1 MVHFQLSVFT
11 IVLIGVVLEAFA
23 LEKYIA
29 AVYEHA
35 VILTGPT
42 PKLVTREEAV
52 HQMNKNL
59 DVLEEAAKT
68 AAALVITHW
77 LHLVMFS

>member
-1 MVHFQLSVFT
+1 MVRSQLSVCSV
-11 IVLIGVVLEAFA
+11 VLIGVVLKASA

-52 HQMNKNL
+52 RQMNKNL
-59 DVLEEAAKT
+59 DVLEEATKT
-68 AAALVITHW
+68 AAALVIHIGCY
-77 LHLVMFS
+77 LVYV